1 MTNTLNSADNNGGL
15 NDLTPA
21 ITSPSPW
28 LQAAFSIPRVTGTVR
43 VEGCDVNFF
52 RWGDP
57 KKPGIVML
65 HGFLAH
71 ARCWAF
77 IAPYIASDYHVV
89 AYDMSGMGDS
99 GWRTDYNED
108 GRVRELL
115 AVCEGT
121 GLFNHPQKPK
131 IIAHSYGARVATNAV
146 TANPNAFSGLIIC
159 DLMVIRPTILAA
171 NAERFKPPGSQD
183 PNRKNRIYPNLEAA
197 KERFVL
203 APPQAV
209 EHPELFDFM
218 AYHSLKPVT
227 GGWQWK
233 FDPRVFAPAKNSTLD
248 WGKIGEQVVA
258 VPGRKV
264 MIYGKESTLFNA
276 DSVSYIRELEVELKQ
291 PTMPIIEIPNAR
303 HHLMLD
309 QPMAVLSTLRTVLAL
324 WP

>member
-1 MTNTLNSADNNGGL
+1 
-15 NDLTPA
+15 
-21 ITSPSPW
+21 
-28 LQAAFSIPRVTGTVR
+28 
-43 VEGCDVNFF
+43 
-52 RWGDP
+52 
-57 KKPGIVML
+57 
-65 HGFLAH
+65 
-71 ARCWAF
+71 
-77 IAPYIASDYHVV
+77 
-89 AYDMSGMGDS
+89 
-99 GWRTDYNED
+99 
-108 GRVRELL
+108 
-115 AVCEGT
+115 
-121 GLFNHPQKPK
+121 
-131 IIAHSYGARVATNAV
+131 
-146 TANPNAFSGLIIC
+146 
-159 DLMVIRPTILAA
+159 
-171 NAERFKPPGSQD
+171 
-183 PNRKNRIYPNLEAA
+183 
-197 KERFVL
+197 
-203 APPQAV
+203 
-209 EHPELFDFM
+209 M